1 MKFKRI
7 MAVAAIAVSSMLVVS
22 GCSSTPAPSAS
33 DSKVDSIEYWYWQD
47 DTTDTTMQDLA
58 TQFEKK
64 TGIAV
69 HIQNAIAQP
78 KFYDALVNVIAAG
91 NAPDATHL
99 NTNML
104 GQLIDAKI
112 LAPLDDMV
120 KGWDGQ
126 SDVVPTMWSYV
137 KSPDGKQTFAL
148 PNKYLMFYMFY
159 RVDLFKAAGIEVPK
173 TQEEFVAAAKALT
186 DPSKNHYGFDIRG
199 GANGQDQWAAYLIAG
214 GAEFLDSSGKV
225 AFDSAAAKKA
235 NDSYISTFPYS
246 PPGSINDGFAQII
259 SNFESGT
266 AAMIINHLGAAK
278 TLQASTGDNVGAA
291 LIPSATGDPSKT
303 TYMGTMN
310 ANAVLASSK
319 KKEAAFKWISFLAEK
334 DAQLA
339 ITKST
344 NGYLP
349 VVKSV
354 ASDPQFDSNRF
365 FQISVK
371 ASENKTAAWPSV
383 TGTTVATQKTWGPLF
398 QGALLN
404 KNSNDDVVKGVAEA
418 LGKK

>member
-22 GCSSTPAPSAS
+22 GCSSTPAPSSS

-186 DPSKNHYGFDIRG
+186 EPVQEPLRVRHPGRRQRSRPVG
-199 GANGQDQWAAYLIAG
+199 GVLSRSR
-214 GAEFLDSSGKV
+214 GAEFLDSFRKV
-225 AFDSAAAKKA
+225 AFASAAEE
-235 NDSYISTFPYS
+235 
-246 PPGSINDGFAQII
+246 GQRRH
-259 SNFESGT
+259 
-266 AAMIINHLGAAK
+266 HLHVPVQPSRVDQRRIRADHLQLRVGNRGDDHRPLRRRQDVAGA
-278 TLQASTGDNVGAA
+278 
-291 LIPSATGDPSKT
+291 
-303 TYMGTMN
+303 
-310 ANAVLASSK
+310 
-319 KKEAAFKWISFLAEK
+319 
-334 DAQLA
+334 
-339 ITKST
+339 
-344 NGYLP
+344 
-349 VVKSV
+349 
-354 ASDPQFDSNRF
+354 R
-365 FQISVK
+365 
-371 ASENKTAAWPSV
+371 
-383 TGTTVATQKTWGPLF
+383 
-398 QGALLN
+398 
-404 KNSNDDVVKGVAEA
+404 
-418 LGKK
+418 